1 MPIQSIITNSSS
13 GMLVDIE
20 CHLSNN
26 LPNTII
32 VGFANKSVG
41 EARERL
47 RGAFA
52 SSKLELPR
60 KRILINLA
68 PADIPKA
75 DSSFDLSIVVSI
87 IQASA
92 PQTFKAPAAV
102 YIGELGL
109 NGSTRAVHGVI
120 GKLLVGRDLG
130 LTTFYVPAANI
141 SQAQLVPGLRL
152 YAVDNL
158 E

>member
-1 MPIQSIITNSSS
+1 MPIQSIITNGSS

-26 LPNTII
+26 LPNIII

-41 EARERL
+41 EASERL

-68 PADIPKA
+68 PAD
-75 DSSFDLSIVVSI
+75 SGFDLAIAVSI

-109 NGSTRAVHGVI
+109 NGSTQAVRSVI

-141 SQAQLVPGLRL
+141 SQAQLVPGTQ
-152 YAVDNL
+152 
-158 E
+158 